1 MYIHWL
7 GDDFMLAKLQKWGN
21 SQGVRIPKQLLALAS
36 FKEGDDLEIT
46 AESDKIIIQHP
57 VAKLKKYTIQELFAG
72 YLAGDKSAEEE
83 WGVPSG
89 KEEW

>member
-1 MYIHWL
+1 
-7 GDDFMLAKLQKWGN
+7 MLAKLQKWGN

-36 FKEGDDLEIT
+36 LKEGDDIEII
-46 AESDKIIIQHP
+46 AEYDKIIIRHP
-57 VAKLKKYTIQELFAG
+57 EPVPKKYTIQELFAESEAD
-72 YLAGDKSAEEE
+72 YRTSEEE